1 MSSYHVALWRLAG
14 PMILSNLSTA
24 LLGVVDTAVV
34 GHLSKP
40 YYLGAVTIGAVIFSF
55 LYWGLTFLRMGTTG
69 ITAQVHGEGDAAGM
83 RTALGQSLMLGG
95 LLSLLVL
102 ITQYPIIDIAIWMV
116 NASAPVESYARE
128 YFMVRIWS
136 TPAVLANLVIL
147 GWLLGMQNAR
157 GPLVILLC
165 INAINI
171 VLDIVFVVVLHLD
184 VKGVAL
190 ASLFGEYAGLGLGLL
205 IVSRELRLYPGV
217 WRWDKLKDAVTF
229 RRLLAIN
236 HNIFLR
242 TILLIF
248 AFAFF
253 VAQGARQGDVILAA
267 NAVLMNFQMLMALV
281 LDGFAHAVEALVGR
295 AIGLRHREA
304 FSGAVKLAAMWSGFG
319 ALLFTTMFA
328 LFGGWLVFV
337 MTDIEEVR
345 ITALNYLPWVI
356 VSPIISVWCYVLD
369 GIFIGATRAVEMRN
383 TMLLSVFLVY
393 LPAWYLLQ
401 FLGNDGLW
409 LAFLIFMAARGLSMG
424 AVFFRIGRSTGFVSA
439 A

>member
-1 MSSYHVALWRLAG
+1 MSSYHTALWRLAG

-34 GHLSKP
+34 GHLSEP

-69 ITAQVHGEGDAAGM
+69 ITAQVHGGGDAAGM

-102 ITQYPIIDIAIWMV
+102 ITQHPIIDSAIWMV
-116 NASAPVESYARE
+116 NGSAPVESYARE

-229 RRLLAIN
+229 RRMLAIN
-236 HNIFLR
+236 HNIFIR
-242 TILLIF
+242 TLLLIF
-248 AFAFF
+248 VFAFF
-253 VAQGARQGDVILAA
+253 AAQGARQGDVILAA
-267 NAVLMNFQMLMALV
+267 NAVLLNFQMLMALV
-281 LDGFAHAVEALVGR
+281 LDGFAHAVEALIGR
-295 AIGLRHREA
+295 AIGLRRREA
-304 FSGAVKLAAMWSGFG
+304 FSEAIKLAAIWSGFG
-319 ALLFTTMFA
+319 AFLFTAIFA
-328 LFGGWLVFV
+328 LIGGWFVFV

-356 VSPIISVWCYVLD
+356 ISPVISVWCYVLD

-393 LPAWYLLQ
+393 LPSWYLLQ
-401 FLGNDGLW
+401 FLGNHGLW
-409 LAFLIFMAARGLSMG
+409 LAFLIFMAARGVSMG
-424 AVFFRIGRSTGFVSA
+424 AVFFRIRRSTGFVPA

>member
-1 MSSYHVALWRLAG
+1 MSSYHTALWRLAG

-34 GHLSKP
+34 GHLSEP

-69 ITAQVHGEGDAAGM
+69 ITAQVHGGGDAAGM

-102 ITQYPIIDIAIWMV
+102 ITQHPIIDSAIWMV
-116 NASAPVESYARE
+116 NGSAPVESYARE

-217 WRWDKLKDAVTF
+217 WCWDKLKDAVTF
-229 RRLLAIN
+229 RRMLAIN
-236 HNIFLR
+236 HNIFIR
-242 TILLIF
+242 TLLLIF
-248 AFAFF
+248 VFAFF
-253 VAQGARQGDVILAA
+253 AAQGARQGDVILAA

-281 LDGFAHAVEALVGR
+281 LDGFAHAVEALIGR
-295 AIGLRHREA
+295 AIGLRRREA
-304 FSGAVKLAAMWSGFG
+304 FSEAIKLAAIWSGFG
-319 ALLFTTMFA
+319 AFLFTAIFA
-328 LFGGWLVFV
+328 LIGGWFVFV

-356 VSPIISVWCYVLD
+356 ISPVISVWCYVLD

-393 LPAWYLLQ
+393 LPSWYLLQ
-401 FLGNDGLW
+401 FLGNHGLW
-409 LAFLIFMAARGLSMG
+409 LAFLIFMAARGVSMG
-424 AVFFRIGRSTGFVSA
+424 AVFFRIRRSTGFVPA

>member
-1 MSSYHVALWRLAG
+1 MSSYHAALWRLAG

-34 GHLSKP
+34 GHLSEP

-102 ITQYPIIDIAIWMV
+102 ITQHPIIDSAIWMV
-116 NASAPVESYARE
+116 NGSAPVESYARE

-229 RRLLAIN
+229 RRMLAIN
-236 HNIFLR
+236 HNIFIR
-242 TILLIF
+242 TLLLIF
-248 AFAFF
+248 VFAFF
-253 VAQGARQGDVILAA
+253 AAQGARQGDVILAA
-267 NAVLMNFQMLMALV
+267 NAVLLNFQMLMALV

-295 AIGLRHREA
+295 AIGLRRREA
-304 FSGAVKLAAMWSGFG
+304 FSEAIKLAAIWSGFG
-319 ALLFTTMFA
+319 AFLFTTIFA
-328 LFGGWLVFV
+328 LIGGWFVFV

-356 VSPIISVWCYVLD
+356 ISPVISVWCYVLD

-393 LPAWYLLQ
+393 LPSWYLLQ
-401 FLGNDGLW
+401 FLGNHGLW
-409 LAFLIFMAARGLSMG
+409 LAFLIFMAARGVSMG
-424 AVFFRIGRSTGFVSA
+424 AVFFRIRRSTGFVPAS
-439 A
+439 

>member
-34 GHLSKP
+34 GHLSEP

-102 ITQYPIIDIAIWMV
+102 ITQRPIIDSAIWMV
-116 NASAPVESYARE
+116 NGSAPVESYARE

-205 IVSRELRLYPGV
+205 IVSRELRLYPGL

-229 RRLLAIN
+229 RRMLAIN
-236 HNIFLR
+236 HNIFIR
-242 TILLIF
+242 TLLLIF

-253 VAQGARQGDVILAA
+253 AAQGARQGDVILAA
-267 NAVLMNFQMLMALV
+267 NAVLLNFQMLMALV

-304 FSGAVKLAAMWSGFG
+304 FSEVIKLAAIWSGFG
-319 ALLFTTMFA
+319 AFLFTTIFA
-328 LFGGWLVFV
+328 LIGGWFVFV

-356 VSPIISVWCYVLD
+356 ISPVISVWCYVLD

-393 LPAWYLLQ
+393 LPSWYLLQ
-401 FLGNDGLW
+401 FLGNHGLW
-409 LAFLIFMAARGLSMG
+409 LAFLIFMAARGVSMG
-424 AVFFRIGRSTGFVSA
+424 AVFFRIRRSTGFVPA